1 MKFKDNVVITGNCL
15 NLFDNVIK
23 DFEKQVSELLQ
34 IDNYE
39 ATITSGNDGTHT
51 NNSLH
56 YKNRAIDLRIKDIGI
71 DGCFRKQL
79 FEAVVFVIGYLYP
92 EFVFIAHIYDGA
104 NHLHIQHGKENIKN
118 PESLTGDHDNIVI
131 K

>member
-23 DFEKQVSELLQ
+23 DFEHQVSDLLQ
-34 IDNYE
+34 VDNYE
-39 ATITSGNDGTHT
+39 ATITSGNDGSHT

-56 YKNRAIDLRIKDIGI
+56 YKNRAIDLRIKDISL
-71 DGCFRKQL
+71 DGHFRKQL

-92 EFVFIAHIYDGA
+92 EFTFIAHIYDGA
-104 NHLHIQHGKENIKN
+104 NHLHIQHGKCNISN
-118 PESLTGDHDNIVI
+118 HDLLTGDNGNVI
-131 K
+131 IK